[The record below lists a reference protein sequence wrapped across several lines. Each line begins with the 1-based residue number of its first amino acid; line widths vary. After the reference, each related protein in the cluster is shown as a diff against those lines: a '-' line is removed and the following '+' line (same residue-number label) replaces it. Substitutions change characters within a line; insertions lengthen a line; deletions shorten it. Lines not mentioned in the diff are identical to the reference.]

1 MKIEKFIKDSTNK
14 YKLIIDGENY
24 KLYDDVILKYQLIMK
39 ESITQKEL
47 DEVLDYNEKLTSYY
61 DSIRYLNKKMRSEKE
76 IREYLKKRMV
86 SNENI
91 DLTIE
96 KLKSNN
102 FINEEI
108 YVKSYINDQINL
120 TNNGPYKIIKNLI
133 NLGIN
138 ENLINERLSTISDEV
153 WNEKVDKYIDKKV
166 RVNHKNSKNM
176 LKMKITNELIN
187 LGYEKEMILNNL
199 SNYDIIDKDIYKN
212 EYEKAKKV
220 LEKKYS
226 GYELDRKIKERLYR
240 KGFNVLEHMGDTYE
254 D

>member
-1 MKIEKFIKDSTNK
+1 MN
-14 YKLIIDGENY
+14 
-24 KLYDDVILKYQLIMK
+24 
-39 ESITQKEL
+39 
-47 DEVLDYNEKLTSYY
+47 
-61 DSIRYLNKKMRSEKE
+61 
-76 IREYLKKRMV
+76 
-86 SNENI
+86 
-91 DLTIE
+91 
-96 KLKSNN
+96 
-102 FINEEI
+102 
-108 YVKSYINDQINL
+108 QINL

-138 ENLINERLSTISDEV
+138 ENLINGRLSTISDEV

-212 EYEKAKKV
+212 EYEKAKKA

-240 KGFNVLEHMGDTYE
+240 KGFNVSGDNYE
-254 D
+254 N

>member
-212 EYEKAKKV
+212 EYEKAKKA

>member
-1 MKIEKFIKDSTNK
+1 MKIEKFIKDSNNK
-14 YKLIIDGENY
+14 YKLVIDGENY

-39 ESITQKEL
+39 ESITQKEF

-76 IREYLKKRMV
+76 IREYLKKKMV

-120 TNNGPYKIIKNLI
+120 TNNGPYKISKNLI
-133 NLGIN
+133 NLGID
-138 ENLINERLSTISDEV
+138 ENLINERLSTISDEI
-153 WNEKVDKYIDKKV
+153 WNEKVDKYIDKKI
-166 RVNHKNSKNM
+166 RINHKNSKNM
-176 LKMKITNELIN
+176 LKMKIVNELID

>member
-14 YKLIIDGENY
+14 YTLVIDGENY

-76 IREYLKKRMV
+76 IREYLKKKMV

-153 WNEKVDKYIDKKV
+153 WNEKVDKYINKKV

-212 EYEKAKKV
+212 EYEKAKKA

-240 KGFNVLEHMGDTYE
+240 KGFNVLEHTGDTYE

>member
-76 IREYLKKRMV
+76 IREYLKKKMV

-91 DLTIE
+91 DLTIK

-120 TNNGPYKIIKNLI
+120 TNNGPYKIIKSLI

-212 EYEKAKKV
+212 EYEKAKKA

>member
-14 YKLIIDGENY
+14 YKLVIDGENY

-166 RVNHKNSKNM
+166 RINHKNSKNM

-212 EYEKAKKV
+212 EYEKAKKA

-240 KGFNVLEHMGDTYE
+240 KGFNVLEHTGDTYE